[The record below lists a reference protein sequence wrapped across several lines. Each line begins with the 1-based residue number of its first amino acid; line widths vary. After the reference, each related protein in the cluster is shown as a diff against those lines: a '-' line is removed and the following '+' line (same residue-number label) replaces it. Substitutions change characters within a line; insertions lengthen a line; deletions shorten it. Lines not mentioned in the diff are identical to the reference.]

1 MTKLFFLLP
10 ILILPLL
17 AIPSAMATPADELGA
32 NSQQIGNLE
41 ARSQELDAN
50 YQQAL
55 RDLVGVDRE
64 VTRYNNEIADTNQRR
79 AAIQAAIA
87 ADQARL
93 NEYQSQLNNRQGAL
107 EKRLRGSYKSD
118 DVGYLEMVMGAGDIS
133 DFLNRVDMINYIAE
147 EDRQLITAVQD
158 AKRSIEDKIA
168 NLSDMQNQL
177 AGTAEQLGTAQANLL
192 DAQGRQ
198 QSVVGTLQSEMQAN
212 QGQLGQLQAEAA
224 SIEARM
230 NEMQRQA
237 TSASSD
243 GGRSDYSPP
252 PAGGGASYSMEA
264 TAYCLGGTTATGMPV
279 GHGIIAVD
287 PSVIPLGSRVHVSGY
302 GDAIAADTGGAIVGN
317 RIDVW
322 LPCGDAYAWGRRTVT
337 VTVY

>member
-1 MTKLFFLLP
+1 
-10 ILILPLL
+10 
-17 AIPSAMATPADELGA
+17 MATSADELGA

-41 ARSQELDAN
+41 ARTQELDAN

-55 RDLVGVDRE
+55 RDLVAVDSE
-64 VTRYNNEIADTNQRR
+64 VNRYSNEIAGTNQRR
-79 AAIQAAIA
+79 ADIQAAIA
-87 ADQARL
+87 EDQARL
-93 NEYQSQLNNRQGAL
+93 DEYQSQLNNRQGAL

-158 AKRSIEDKIA
+158 AKRGIEEKIA
-168 NLSDMQNQL
+168 NLSDMRNQL
-177 AGTAEQLGTAQANLL
+177 AGTAEQLGAAQTNLL
-192 DAQGRQ
+192 DAKGRQ
-198 QSVVGTLQSEMQAN
+198 QSVVGSLQSEMQAN
-212 QGQLGQLQAEAA
+212 QGQVAQLQAEAA

-230 NEMQRQA
+230 NDMQQQA
-237 TSASSD
+237 TSVSS
-243 GGRSDYSPP
+243 GGGSGYSPP
-252 PAGGGASYSMEA
+252 PSGGGASYSMEA
-264 TAYCLGGTTATGMPV
+264 TAYCLGGTTASGMPV

-287 PSVIPLGSRVHVSGY
+287 PSVIRLGSRVHVSGY